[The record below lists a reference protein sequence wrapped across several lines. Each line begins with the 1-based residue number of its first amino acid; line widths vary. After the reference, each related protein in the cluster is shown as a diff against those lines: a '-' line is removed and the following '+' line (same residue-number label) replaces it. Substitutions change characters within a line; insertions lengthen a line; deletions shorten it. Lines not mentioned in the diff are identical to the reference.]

1 MGQKIKVYLLTVLV
15 LLSCLLGGCAVES
28 DNTIDDSNSQIQVP
42 EVLKDTYVYDQGNI
56 ISDDQETVINNLLVQ
71 LEEKTTVEFA
81 VITIPSLN
89 NLTIEQY
96 AVKLANN
103 LGIGKTG
110 EDNGILLLVSKTDTK
125 VRLESGRGLQGFLTD
140 SVSGRIL
147 DKYFVPSREKDNYND
162 ACFNTVNAVINC
174 IANSEDYEFSGIE
187 GLDPDIAVEDEAGE
201 LTAGQVLG
209 IIALIIF
216 LLILEWITGCLFGS
230 GFGDGLV
237 FMILHIVLSS
247 RSGGSGGSSSGKF
260 GGGRF
265 NGGGSSR

>member
-15 LLSCLLGGCAVES
+15 LLSCLLGGCASNENSVS
-28 DNTIDDSNSQIQVP
+28 DSEVQILVP

-56 ISDDQETVINNLLVQ
+56 ISDDQEAVINNLLVQ

-96 AVKLANN
+96 AVKLGNE
-103 LGIGKTG
+103 LGIGKAG

-125 VRLESGRGLQGFLTD
+125 VRLEIGRGLQGFLTD

-147 DKYFVPSREKDNYND
+147 DKYFVPSREKDDYND

-174 IANSEDYEFSGIE
+174 IASSEDYEFSGIE
-187 GLDPDIAVEDEAGE
+187 GLDPDIAVEETDGE

-216 LLILEWITGCLFGS
+216 LLILEFITGRIFGD

-237 FMILHIVLSS
+237 FMILHVLLNS
-247 RSGGSGGSSSGKF
+247 RSGGSGGSRGGRF

>member
-1 MGQKIKVYLLTVLV
+1 MGQKIKVYLLTVLI
-15 LLSCLLGGCAVES
+15 LLSCLLCGCTSASNNTTSS
-28 DNTIDDSNSQIQVP
+28 DSEVKIQVP

-56 ISDDQETVINNLLVQ
+56 ISDDQEAVINNILVQ

-96 AVKLANN
+96 AVKLANT
-103 LGIGKTG
+103 LGIGKAG
-110 EDNGILLLVSKTDTK
+110 EDNGILLLVSKPDTK
-125 VRLESGRGLQGFLTD
+125 VRLEIGRGLQGFLTD

-147 DKYFVPSREKDNYND
+147 DKYFVPSREKDDYND

-174 IANSEDYEFSGIE
+174 IANSDDYEFSEIE
-187 GLDPDIAVEDEAGE
+187 GLDPEINVETENK
-201 LTAGQVLG
+201 LTAGQVIG
-209 IIALIIF
+209 IIILIIF
-216 LLILEWITGCLFGS
+216 LLILELVTGKIFGD

-237 FMILHIVLSS
+237 FLILHILLNS
-247 RSGGSGGSSSGKF
+247 RSGGGGSSGGSF